1 MKAWGV
7 GSGIASAQYAGAY
20 GDRYAITDAQP
31 IRTGTQ
37 SVLAATVLACVVFA
51 SAWTI
56 WAHVGGTGD
65 DAADATTGNFV
76 EVVGTRGD
84 RLVIAQPPVAR
95 KQDRAPTHHYAWL
108 FDPRP
113 ALGPSVASFDTSD
126 PLPDDDTTAVAEGAP
141 PAQAA
146 GASAATA
153 AATQPAPKFASIPL
167 PSPKPAP
174 RVTQVATVVDNPPV
188 APASL
193 AKRTFADRK
202 NEAFAAAR
210 NIFEKLFGKPAPVAL
225 AYANAEDHD
234 TDAPGLVG
242 GRYDRYTAVYDIS
255 ARMVYLPN
263 GTQLEAHSGLGSMLD
278 DPRYASQRMRGVTPP
293 TVYDLHER
301 ESLFHG
307 VRALRLIP
315 EDESKVFGRSGLLA
329 HTYMLGPNG
338 DSNGCVSFK
347 EYDRFL
353 HAYLNHEIKRLAVV
367 AHLD

>member
-1 MKAWGV
+1 V
-7 GSGIASAQYAGAY
+7 QYAGAY

-31 IRTGTQ
+31 IKTGTQ
-37 SVLAATVLACVVFA
+37 SVLAATVLACVIFA

-56 WAHVGGTGD
+56 WAHVGGSGD
-65 DAADATTGNFV
+65 DAVDTTTGDFV

-84 RLVIAQPPVAR
+84 KLVIRQPIAQ
-95 KQDRAPTHHYAWL
+95 KQDRAPTHHYVWL

-113 ALGPSVASFDTSD
+113 VLGPAVASFDTSD
-126 PLPDDDTTAVAEGAP
+126 PLPGDDTTAVAE
-141 PAQAA
+141 
-146 GASAATA
+146 A
-153 AATQPAPKFASIPL
+153 AAPMQVAAASTATPA
-167 PSPKPAP
+167 SPKPAAAAVVPIPVP
-174 RVTQVATVVDNPPV
+174 RVTQIPTVVAN
-188 APASL
+188 APAPAATP
-193 AKRTFADRK
+193 AKPTSAQTASRSFSERK
-202 NEAFAAAR
+202 NQAFAAAR

-278 DPRYASQRMRGVTPP
+278 DPRYANQRMRGVTPP

-338 DSNGCVSFK
+338 DSNGCVSFR